1 MLTKLIGRFGGRY
14 RGWFALI
21 VLLQAA
27 ASVASLMLPNL
38 NARIID
44 TGVAYGDTAY
54 IWRTGGRMLAVGGAQ
69 VVAQCLAAV
78 LGARLAMG
86 IGRDIRAGLFH
97 TVLNY
102 SSQEVD
108 HFGAPSLITRTTNDV
123 QQVQQ
128 LILMTCIMILG
139 APFTM
144 VGAVIMALREDMG
157 LSWIVAVAVAVLIVL
172 VGAIVRQMTPAFR
185 KNQRS
190 IDRINQVV
198 REQLSGIRVI
208 RAFVR
213 ERRERKRFD
222 TANRSLML
230 LGFRIGALFSLLI
243 PIVMLI
249 MNASTVGVWW
259 FGGLRVDSGDI
270 QVGQI
275 TAFMTYMFQMLM
287 SVMMAAIMMIQLPRA
302 QVCAGRIMAV
312 LRTRST
318 VVPADRPVR
327 KLAETGSMEMT
338 DVEFSYPGAEEP
350 VLHDINISLR
360 PGTTTAVIGSTGS
373 GKTTL
378 ANLVP
383 RLYDVTGGSIKLDGV
398 DIRRLDMDLLW
409 SRIGLVPQRPYLFS
423 GTVASNLRYGSPEAT
438 DDQMWAALA
447 TAQAA
452 DFVEQMDGGLEAPI
466 AQGGSNVSGG
476 QRQRL
481 SIARALVKRPEIYVF
496 DDAFSALDVATDARL
511 RVALAA
517 ETRDAA
523 VLIVAQRVSTIRDAD
538 QIIVLDSGRIV
549 GRGTHAE
556 LLTECTTYQEI
567 VHSQMS
573 AEEAAA

>member
-1 MLTKLIGRFGGRY
+1 MLRRLIGRFGGRY
-14 RGWFALI
+14 RGQFATV
-21 VLLQAA
+21 VLLQAV

-44 TGVAYGDTAY
+44 TGVANGDTTY
-54 IWRTGGRMLAVGGAQ
+54 IWHAGARMLAVGGAQ
-69 VVAQCLAAV
+69 AVAQCLAAV
-78 LGARLAMG
+78 FGARLAMG
-86 IGRDIRAGLFH
+86 IGRDIRAGLFDS
-97 TVLNY
+97 VLNY
-102 SSQEVD
+102 SSQEVN

-128 LILMTCIMILG
+128 FLLMTCIMILG
-139 APFTM
+139 APITM
-144 VGAVIMALREDMG
+144 IGAIVMALREDMG
-157 LSWIVAVAVAVLIVL
+157 LAWIVAVAVLVMVVL
-172 VGAIVRQMTPAFR
+172 VGIIVSRMTPAFR
-185 KNQRS
+185 KNQAS

-208 RAFVR
+208 RAFIR

-222 TANRSLML
+222 VANQSLML
-230 LGFRIGALFSLLI
+230 LGFKIGTFFSLLA
-243 PIVMLI
+243 PMVMVI
-249 MNASTVGVWW
+249 MNASTVAVWW
-259 FGGLRVDSGDI
+259 FGALRVDSGDM

-275 TAFMTYMFQMLM
+275 TAFMTYMIQMLM
-287 SVMMAAIMMIQLPRA
+287 SVMMAAMMMIQLPRA
-302 QVCAGRIMAV
+302 QVCAGRIMEV

-318 VVPADRPVR
+318 VTPAAKPVR
-327 KLAETGSMEMT
+327 ELPTTGSM
-338 DVEFSYPGAEEP
+338 DLINVEFSYPGAEAP

-398 DIRRLDMDLLW
+398 DLRKIDMDLMW
-409 SRIGLVPQRPYLFS
+409 SRIGLVPQKPYLFS
-423 GTVASNLRYGSPEAT
+423 GTVASNLRYGNPEAT
-438 DDQMWAALA
+438 EDEMWAALR

-452 DFVEQMDGGLEAPI
+452 DFVEQMDGRLDAPI
-466 AQGGSNVSGG
+466 AQGGTNVSGG

-481 SIARALVKRPEIYVF
+481 SIARALIKKPEIYVF

-511 RVALAA
+511 RAALAA
-517 ETRDAA
+517 ETQDAA

-538 QIIVLDSGRIV
+538 QIIVLDSGHVV

-556 LLTECTTYQEI
+556 LLESCGTYQEI
-567 VHSQMS
+567 VSSQMS
-573 AEEAAA
+573 SQEAAA

>member
-144 VGAVIMALREDMG
+144 VGAVIMALHEDMG

-230 LGFRIGALFSLLI
+230 LGFRIGAFFSLLI

>member
-86 IGRDIRAGLFH
+86 IGRDIRTGLFH

-172 VGAIVRQMTPAFR
+172 VGAIIRQMTPAFR

-230 LGFRIGALFSLLI
+230 LGFRIGAFFSLLI

-511 RVALAA
+511 RAALAA

>member
-86 IGRDIRAGLFH
+86 IGRDIRTGLFH

-172 VGAIVRQMTPAFR
+172 VGAIIRQMTPAFR

-511 RVALAA
+511 RAALAA

>member
-86 IGRDIRAGLFH
+86 IGRDIRTGLFH

-230 LGFRIGALFSLLI
+230 LGFRIGAFFSLLI

-481 SIARALVKRPEIYVF
+481 SIARALIKRPEIYVF

>member
-86 IGRDIRAGLFH
+86 IGRDIRTGLFH

-172 VGAIVRQMTPAFR
+172 VGAIIRQMTPAFR

-270 QVGQI
+270 QVGRI

-511 RVALAA
+511 RAALAA

>member
-144 VGAVIMALREDMG
+144 VGAVIMALREGMG

-230 LGFRIGALFSLLI
+230 LGFRIGAFFSLLI

-549 GRGTHAE
+549 GHGTHAE

>member
-14 RGWFALI
+14 RGWFALV
-21 VLLQAA
+21 VLLQAV

-78 LGARLAMG
+78 FGARLAMG
-86 IGRDIRAGLFH
+86 IGRDIRAGLFD

-102 SSQEVD
+102 SSQEVN

-157 LSWIVAVAVAVLIVL
+157 LSWIVAVAVAVLIIL
-172 VGAIVRQMTPAFR
+172 VGVIVRQMTPAFR
-185 KNQRS
+185 RNQKS

-213 ERRERKRFD
+213 ERRERKRFN
-222 TANRSLML
+222 TANQSLML
-230 LGFRIGALFSLLI
+230 LGFRIGTFFSLLV

-302 QVCAGRIMAV
+302 QVCAGRIMEV

-350 VLHDINISLR
+350 VLHDINLSLR

-409 SRIGLVPQRPYLFS
+409 SRIGLVPQKPYLFS
-423 GTVASNLRYGSPEAT
+423 GTVASNLRYGNPEAT

-481 SIARALVKRPEIYVF
+481 SIARALIKKPEIYVF

-511 RVALAA
+511 RAALAA

-556 LLTECTTYQEI
+556 LLAECTTYQEI
-567 VHSQMS
+567 VSSQMS

>member
-230 LGFRIGALFSLLI
+230 LGFRIGAFFSLLI

-481 SIARALVKRPEIYVF
+481 SIARALIKRPEIYVF

>member
-350 VLHDINISLR
+350 VLHDINLSLR

-511 RVALAA
+511 RAALAA

-556 LLTECTTYQEI
+556 LLAECTTYQEI
-567 VHSQMS
+567 VSSQMS

>member
-549 GRGTHAE
+549 GHGTHAE

>member
-86 IGRDIRAGLFH
+86 IGRDIRTGLFH

-172 VGAIVRQMTPAFR
+172 VGAIIRQMTPAFR

-302 QVCAGRIMAV
+302 QVCAERIMAV

-511 RVALAA
+511 RAALAA

>member
-86 IGRDIRAGLFH
+86 IGRDIRTGLFH

-172 VGAIVRQMTPAFR
+172 VGAIIRQMTPAFR

-312 LRTRST
+312 LRPRST

-511 RVALAA
+511 RAALAA

>member
-1 MLTKLIGRFGGRY
+1 MLMKLLGRFGGRY
-14 RGWFALI
+14 KGQFALVI
-21 VLLQAA
+21 LLQAV

-44 TGVAYGDTAY
+44 TGVANGDTNY
-54 IWRTGGRMLAVGGAQ
+54 IWHSGGTMLAVGGTQA
-69 VVAQCLAAV
+69 VAQCLAAV

-86 IGRDIRAGLFH
+86 IGRDVRAGLFD

-102 SSQEVD
+102 SSQEVN

-128 LILMTCIMILG
+128 LILLTCIMILG
-139 APFTM
+139 APITM
-144 VGAVIMALREDMG
+144 IGAIIMALREDMG
-157 LSWIVAVAVAVLIVL
+157 LAWIVAVAVLLLVSLVALIVS
-172 VGAIVRQMTPAFR
+172 RMTPAFR
-185 KNQRS
+185 KNQTS

-213 ERRERKRFD
+213 EHRERKRFD
-222 TANRSLML
+222 VANQSLML
-230 LGFRIGALFSLLI
+230 LGFRIGTFFSLMF

-249 MNASTVGVWW
+249 MNASTAAVWW
-259 FGGLRVDSGDI
+259 FGGLRVDSGEM

-302 QVCAGRIMAV
+302 QVCAGRIMEV
-312 LRTRST
+312 LSTDST
-318 VVPADRPVR
+318 VTPAARPVR
-327 KLAETGSMEMT
+327 TLPETGSMELVN
-338 DVEFSYPGAEEP
+338 VEFSYPGAEAP
-350 VLHDINISLR
+350 VLHDINMTLR

-378 ANLVP
+378 ANLVL
-383 RLYDVTGGSIKLDGV
+383 RLYDVTGGTIRLDGV
-398 DIRRLDMDLLW
+398 DLRRLDMDLMW
-409 SRIGLVPQRPYLFS
+409 SRIGLVPQKPYLFS
-423 GTVASNLRYGSPEAT
+423 GTIASNLRYGNPEAT
-438 DDQMWAALA
+438 EEQMWAALR
-447 TAQAA
+447 TAQAE
-452 DFVEQMDGGLEAPI
+452 DFVSEMDGQLEAPI
-466 AQGGSNVSGG
+466 SQGGTNVSGG

-481 SIARALVKRPEIYVF
+481 SIARALIKKPEIYVF

-511 RVALAA
+511 RTALAA
-517 ETRDAA
+517 ETEKAA

-538 QIIVLDSGRIV
+538 QIIVLDSGHVV

-556 LLTECTTYQEI
+556 LLADCQTYQEI
-567 VHSQMS
+567 VSSQMS
-573 AEEAAA
+573 AEEAA

>member
-243 PIVMLI
+243 PVVMLI
-249 MNASTVGVWW
+249 MNASTAGVWW

-511 RVALAA
+511 RAALAA

>member
-14 RGWFALI
+14 RGWFALV
-21 VLLQAA
+21 VLLQAV

-78 LGARLAMG
+78 FGARLAMG
-86 IGRDIRAGLFH
+86 IGRDIRAGLFD

-102 SSQEVD
+102 SSQEVN

-157 LSWIVAVAVAVLIVL
+157 LSWIVAVAVAVLIIL
-172 VGAIVRQMTPAFR
+172 VGVIVRQMTPAFR
-185 KNQRS
+185 RNQKS

-222 TANRSLML
+222 TANQSLML
-230 LGFRIGALFSLLI
+230 LGFRIGTFFSLLV

-302 QVCAGRIMAV
+302 QVCAGRIMEI

-409 SRIGLVPQRPYLFS
+409 SRIGLVPQKPYLFS
-423 GTVASNLRYGSPEAT
+423 GTVASNLRYGNPEAT

-481 SIARALVKRPEIYVF
+481 SIARALIKKPEIYVF

-511 RVALAA
+511 RAALAA

-556 LLTECTTYQEI
+556 LLAECTTYQEI
-567 VHSQMS
+567 VSSQMS

>member
-172 VGAIVRQMTPAFR
+172 VGAIIRQMTPAFR

-230 LGFRIGALFSLLI
+230 LGFRIGAFFSLLI

-270 QVGQI
+270 QVGRI

>member
-123 QQVQQ
+123 QQIQQ

-172 VGAIVRQMTPAFR
+172 VGAIIRQMTPAFR

-511 RVALAA
+511 RAALAA

>member
-172 VGAIVRQMTPAFR
+172 VGAIIRQMTPAFR

-230 LGFRIGALFSLLI
+230 LGFRIGAFFSLLI

-549 GRGTHAE
+549 GHGTHAE

>member
-14 RGWFALI
+14 RGWFALV
-21 VLLQAA
+21 VLLQAV

-78 LGARLAMG
+78 FGARLAMG
-86 IGRDIRAGLFH
+86 IGRDIRAGLFD

-102 SSQEVD
+102 SSQEVN

-157 LSWIVAVAVAVLIVL
+157 LSWIVAVAVAVLIIL
-172 VGAIVRQMTPAFR
+172 VGVIVRQMTPAFR
-185 KNQRS
+185 RNQKS

-222 TANRSLML
+222 TANQSLML
-230 LGFRIGALFSLLI
+230 LGFRIGTFFSLLV

-302 QVCAGRIMAV
+302 QVCAGRIMEV

-350 VLHDINISLR
+350 VLHDINLSLR

-409 SRIGLVPQRPYLFS
+409 SRIGLVPQKPYLFS
-423 GTVASNLRYGSPEAT
+423 GTVASNLRYGNPEAT

-481 SIARALVKRPEIYVF
+481 SIARALIKKPEIYVF

-511 RVALAA
+511 RAALAA

-523 VLIVAQRVSTIRDAD
+523 VLNVAQRVSTIRDAD

-556 LLTECTTYQEI
+556 LLAECTTYQEI
-567 VHSQMS
+567 VSSQMS

>member
-230 LGFRIGALFSLLI
+230 LGFRIGAFFSLLI

-549 GRGTHAE
+549 GHGTHAE

>member
-172 VGAIVRQMTPAFR
+172 VGAIIRQMTPAFR

-230 LGFRIGALFSLLI
+230 LGFRIGAFFSLLI

-481 SIARALVKRPEIYVF
+481 SIARALIKRPEIYVF

>member
-86 IGRDIRAGLFH
+86 IGRDIRTGLFH

-511 RVALAA
+511 RAALAA

>member
-172 VGAIVRQMTPAFR
+172 VGAIIRQMTPAFR

-481 SIARALVKRPEIYVF
+481 SIARALIKRPEIYVF

>member
-86 IGRDIRAGLFH
+86 IGRDIRTGLFH

-172 VGAIVRQMTPAFR
+172 VGAIIRQMTPAFR

-222 TANRSLML
+222 TANQSLML
-230 LGFRIGALFSLLI
+230 LGFRIGTFFSLLV

-409 SRIGLVPQRPYLFS
+409 SRIGLVPQKPYLFS
-423 GTVASNLRYGSPEAT
+423 GTVASNLRYGNPEAT

-511 RVALAA
+511 RAALAA

>member
-222 TANRSLML
+222 TANQSLML

-350 VLHDINISLR
+350 VLHDINLSLR

-511 RVALAA
+511 RAALAA

-556 LLTECTTYQEI
+556 LLAECTTYQEI
-567 VHSQMS
+567 VSSQMS

>member
-1 MLTKLIGRFGGRY
+1 MLTKLVGRFGGRY
-14 RGWFALI
+14 RGWFALV
-21 VLLQAA
+21 VLLQAV

-78 LGARLAMG
+78 FGARLAMG
-86 IGRDIRAGLFH
+86 IGRDIRAGLFD

-102 SSQEVD
+102 SSQEVN

-157 LSWIVAVAVAVLIVL
+157 LSWIVAVAVAVLIIL
-172 VGAIVRQMTPAFR
+172 VGVIVRQMTPTFR
-185 KNQRS
+185 RNQKS

-222 TANRSLML
+222 TANQSLML
-230 LGFRIGALFSLLI
+230 LGFRIGTFFSLLV

-302 QVCAGRIMAV
+302 QVCAGRIMEV

-350 VLHDINISLR
+350 VLHDINLSLR

-409 SRIGLVPQRPYLFS
+409 SRIGLVPQKPYLFS
-423 GTVASNLRYGSPEAT
+423 GTVASNLRYGNPEAT

-481 SIARALVKRPEIYVF
+481 SIARALIKKPEIYVF

-511 RVALAA
+511 RAALAA

-556 LLTECTTYQEI
+556 LLAECTTYQEI
-567 VHSQMS
+567 VSSQMS

>member
-172 VGAIVRQMTPAFR
+172 VGAIIRQMTPAFR

-230 LGFRIGALFSLLI
+230 LGFRIGAFFSLLI

-270 QVGQI
+270 QVGRI

-481 SIARALVKRPEIYVF
+481 SIARALIKRPEIYVF

-511 RVALAA
+511 RAALAA

>member
-172 VGAIVRQMTPAFR
+172 VGAIIRQMTPAFR

-230 LGFRIGALFSLLI
+230 LGFRIGAFFSLLI

-287 SVMMAAIMMIQLPRA
+287 SVMMAAIMVIQLPRA

-481 SIARALVKRPEIYVF
+481 SIARALIKRPEIYVF

>member
-157 LSWIVAVAVAVLIVL
+157 LSWIVAVAVAVLIIL

-230 LGFRIGALFSLLI
+230 LGFRIGAFFSLLI

>member
-86 IGRDIRAGLFH
+86 IGRDIRTGLFH

-230 LGFRIGALFSLLI
+230 LGFRIGAFFSLLI

-481 SIARALVKRPEIYVF
+481 SIARALIKRPEIYVF

-549 GRGTHAE
+549 GHGTHAE

>member
-14 RGWFALI
+14 RGWFALV
-21 VLLQAA
+21 VLLQAV

-78 LGARLAMG
+78 FGARLAMG
-86 IGRDIRAGLFH
+86 IGRDIRAGLFD

-102 SSQEVD
+102 SSQEVN

-157 LSWIVAVAVAVLIVL
+157 LSWIVAVAVAVLIIL
-172 VGAIVRQMTPAFR
+172 VGVIVRQMTPTFR
-185 KNQRS
+185 RNQKS

-222 TANRSLML
+222 TANQSLML
-230 LGFRIGALFSLLI
+230 LGFRIGTFFSLLV

-302 QVCAGRIMAV
+302 QVCAGRIMEV

-350 VLHDINISLR
+350 VLHDINLSLR

-409 SRIGLVPQRPYLFS
+409 SRIGLVPQKPYLFS
-423 GTVASNLRYGSPEAT
+423 GTVASNLRYGNPEAT

-481 SIARALVKRPEIYVF
+481 SIARALIKKPEIYVF

-511 RVALAA
+511 RAALAA

-556 LLTECTTYQEI
+556 LLAECTTYQEI
-567 VHSQMS
+567 VSSQMS

>member
-14 RGWFALI
+14 RGWFALV
-21 VLLQAA
+21 VLLQAV

-78 LGARLAMG
+78 FGARLAMG
-86 IGRDIRAGLFH
+86 IGRDIRAGLFD

-102 SSQEVD
+102 SSQEVN

-157 LSWIVAVAVAVLIVL
+157 LSWIVAVAVAVLIIL
-172 VGAIVRQMTPAFR
+172 VGVIVRQMTPAFR
-185 KNQRS
+185 RNQKS

-222 TANRSLML
+222 TANQSLML
-230 LGFRIGALFSLLI
+230 LGFRIGTFFSLLV

-302 QVCAGRIMAV
+302 QVCAGRIMEI

-350 VLHDINISLR
+350 VLHDINLSLR
-360 PGTTTAVIGSTGS
+360 PGTMTAVIGSTGS

-409 SRIGLVPQRPYLFS
+409 SRIGLVPQKPYLFS
-423 GTVASNLRYGSPEAT
+423 GTVASNLRYGNPEAT

-481 SIARALVKRPEIYVF
+481 SIARALIKKPEIYVF

-511 RVALAA
+511 RAALAA

-556 LLTECTTYQEI
+556 LLAECTTYQEI
-567 VHSQMS
+567 VSSQMS

>member
-139 APFTM
+139 APFIM

-230 LGFRIGALFSLLI
+230 LGFRIGAFFSLLI

-511 RVALAA
+511 RAALAA

-549 GRGTHAE
+549 GHGTHAE

>member
-86 IGRDIRAGLFH
+86 IGRDIRTGLFH

-230 LGFRIGALFSLLI
+230 LGFRIGAFFSLLI

-511 RVALAA
+511 RAALAA

-549 GRGTHAE
+549 GHGTHAE